1 MITQQRLEELVNE
14 CAFATKQGR
23 VASYIPKLA
32 EADPQQLGVYWMDL
46 AGHGMG
52 AGEWEKRVTVQSIV
66 KVAIFLQALAD
77 CPLDELTR
85 RISLNATAETFNS
98 IVDL

>member
-52 AGEWEKRVTVQSIV
+52 AG
-66 KVAIFLQALAD
+66 
-77 CPLDELTR
+77 
-85 RISLNATAETFNS
+85 AEHRESGHFS
-98 IVDL
+98 PGSGRLSFG

>member
-46 AGHGMG
+46 AGHGRRRMG
-52 AGEWEKRVTVQSIV
+52 KTG
-66 KVAIFLQALAD
+66 D
-77 CPLDELTR
+77 G
-85 RISLNATAETFNS
+85 AEHRESGHFPS
-98 IVDL
+98 GPGRLSFG